1 MRKIGLLGTSAI
13 RSAFFMAAFAVATAT
28 PSYAQDVQEEE
39 DDPATLQ
46 GETELESGEDASAGA
61 DGSAAADA
69 GQEITVT
76 GSRIRRPNL
85 DATVPITSV
94 GSEVFRSTGQIAV
107 GDILNEL
114 PALRSTFS
122 TANSTRFIGTSGL
135 SLLDLRGLGT
145 DRTLVLMNGRRMVP
159 ASIGGS
165 APDVNIVPTDLLE
178 RVDVVTGGNS
188 AIYGSDAIAG
198 VVNFVM
204 KRDFEGLQLRGQGGI
219 SSRGDAG
226 AYFVSGIAGMN
237 FGGDRGNI
245 AVSGEFARQNIFFPI
260 GRGDMAVQSGFL
272 VVDSDSTPS
281 DGNPDRIFV
290 RNITSL
296 TISDYGLLTPSC
308 SNTTPAAL
316 RPIRCLVAAPNANGT
331 FDNRARVYGFGPDGQ
346 LLVQDPYN
354 ADFRPL
360 SNNTIGGIGTGFRS
374 REDLNL
380 RPMVER
386 INFNA
391 FGHFTLSEAFEPFF
405 EAGYARIRTS
415 GGQSGPSFFQGGTFG
430 TLRIDNPFLSDQS
443 RNLIQQFAG
452 PTATTFA
459 LSRNN
464 FDIGNRDYPAT
475 RETMRGVVGI
485 RGDFNDDWRYEVS
498 ANYGKFDEIFRP
510 QGQFNRQRFAY
521 ALDAVKDAN
530 GNIVCRVTVD
540 PAARVVS
547 GGLDPDDPA
556 AQARIA
562 GDVAACVPFNP
573 FGATNSPAA
582 IAYVAPELR
591 TEGKQTQFVANAF
604 VSGDSSDMFELPGG
618 PIGFALGA
626 EYRKETAYQRYDEI
640 TESGG
645 TFLNAIPIFDPPA
658 FEVKEAFG
666 EIRVPILRD
675 VPFFHE
681 LTLEAAGRVADY
693 NGATGTVFAWN
704 AGGTWAPV
712 PDIRFRG
719 NYSRAVR
726 APNLSELYSSQT
738 QNFAP
743 AFLDPCHVGNINGNQ
758 IRQQNCIADGVPLG
772 TPLLYTSSLEI
783 LSGGNPDLTEET
795 STSWTL
801 GAVFTPRWVRGLS
814 ITVDYYDI
822 FVDKVITAPTA
833 QAIVNACYDGPAGN
847 SFCDLFERFPAGTEG
862 DPPGSQNGEFFIKPG
877 LQQTQLNYAGLA
889 ARGVDVELAY
899 RRKFAG
905 VGDVSARFT
914 GTYVL
919 QRDQFL
925 FPDTPDIPD
934 QVLYETGDPKI
945 AFNFSLDWTT
955 GPYTIGYQMRYLGKQ
970 LIVGNLAEN
979 IFPVQPLVPGGPPTP
994 LNPDFS
1000 QFNWFS
1006 DVMYH
1011 DIRLGF
1017 DAGDKFEFYMGV
1029 ENIFDRLPE
1038 FGNTGVGVGSAIF
1051 DNRGRYFYAGAIAKF

>member
-61 DGSAAADA
+61 DGSSAV
-69 GQEITVT
+69 GEQEITVT

-94 GSEVFRSTGQIAV
+94 GSEVFQSTGQIAV

-204 KRDFEGLQLRGQGGI
+204 KRDFEGFQLRGQGGI

-245 AVSGEFARQNIFFPI
+245 AVAGEFARQNIFFPI
-260 GRGDMAVQSGFL
+260 GRGDMAVQSGFI
-272 VVDSDSTPS
+272 VTDSDTETSGT
-281 DGNPDRIFV
+281 DGLADRTYF

-296 TISDYGLLTPSC
+296 VISDYGNLSPGCAGPVGS
-308 SNTTPAAL
+308 PQRAV
-316 RPIRCLVAAPNANGT
+316 RCDADGN
-331 FDNRARVYGFGPDGQ
+331 FRFYSFGPDGQ
-346 LLVQDPYN
+346 LLVEDPYN
-354 ADFRPL
+354 ADFRPF
-360 SNNTIGGIGTGFRS
+360 SNNTVGGIGSGFRS

-386 INFNA
+386 INVNA

-405 EAGYARIRTS
+405 EAGYTRIKTS
-415 GGQSGPSFFQGGTFG
+415 GGQSGPSFFQGGPLG
-430 TLRIDNPFLSDQS
+430 TLRIDNPYLAPAA
-443 RNLIQQFAG
+443 RTLIQQYAG
-452 PTATTFA
+452 PTATTFS

-464 FDIGNRDYPAT
+464 FDIGNRDYPAV

-510 QGQFNRQRFAY
+510 EGQFNRQRFAY
-521 ALDAVKDAN
+521 ALDAVIDPAT
-530 GNIVCRVTVD
+530 GNIVCRVTID
-540 PAARVVS
+540 PAARVVRGFAS
-547 GGLDPDDPA
+547 SASAATIAA

-562 GDVAACVPFNP
+562 DDVAGCVPFNP
-573 FGATNSPAA
+573 FGATNSPEA
-582 IAYVAPELR
+582 IAYVAPALR

-626 EYRKETAYQRYDEI
+626 EYRKETAYQRYDPI

-645 TFLNAIPIFDPPA
+645 TFLNAIPLFDPPS

-666 EIRVPILRD
+666 EIRIPILRD

-681 LTLEAAGRVADY
+681 LTIEAAGRVADY
-693 NGATGTVFAWN
+693 KGSTGTVFAWN

-726 APNLSELYSSQT
+726 APNLSELFSVQT

-743 AFLDPCHVGNINGNQ
+743 GFQDPCDVDNIGG
-758 IRQQNCIADGVPLG
+758 RQTRQENCIADGVPLG
-772 TPLLYTSSLEI
+772 TDLNYSSSLEI
-783 LSGGNPDLTEET
+783 LSGGNPNLSEET

-822 FVDKVITAPTA
+822 FVSETITAPSAT
-833 QAIVNACYDGPAGN
+833 AIVNACYDGPDFAN
-847 SFCDLFERFPAGTEG
+847 NPFCDLFERFPAGVVG
-862 DPPGSQNGEFFIKPG
+862 DTPQLGAFYIKPG

-905 VGDVSARFT
+905 IGDLSARFT

-925 FPDTPDIPD
+925 FPDFPDIPD
-934 QVLYETGDPKI
+934 QLLYETGDPKI
-945 AFNFSLDWTT
+945 AFNFSVDWST

-970 LIVGNLAEN
+970 LIVGNAAEN
-979 IFPVQPLVPGGPPTP
+979 IFPVQGNPLGSTPVP
-994 LNPDFS
+994 LNPDYA
-1000 QFNWFS
+1000 QFNWYS

-1011 DIRLGF
+1011 DLRLGF